1 MQRISSIYIN
11 SSEFI
16 DTNLRTYT
24 YTSNPTHRRMTLPTN
39 LTITI
44 CGPLNTDAQ
53 RDGYNT
59 TFDELAALDCHY
71 VTASVQIPLK
81 APIGRIIAVRASR
94 EEFIAAYGL
103 VSIKWEENNQ
113 KKAID
118 NAGFFDDTCSTG
130 SDTSNPS
137 SNTKPQSE
145 DQLGVAK
152 IWAQKTETMKIV
164 LSYLCSKGG
173 GVLTTSN
180 LNPVAELP
188 ENDSMSSTD
197 LIRKHLGPN
206 AIKMHPSL
214 HPSQPPLSRVSS
226 MDSGVL
232 HSVFS
237 EGSTGCDSSSSYS
250 LGEARKVP
258 LRRNSVPPGYAFN
271 PPTPLQGP
279 YSHFPLDLSGDSPHR
294 KNSYDSETG
303 RFSPASNEYES
314 NSYNH
319 MQSHLN
325 TVQAPHQMSRQNSA
339 TYGNCNLST
348 HTNSNY
354 TSYASSSTTSN
365 VNSSFN
371 SYPSSPGLSSKEPH
385 SYCPSITTDW
395 EKSVQKIATG
405 PVINQ
410 REPYQYPIEAQE
422 RARSS
427 LSDLRT
433 SPVQYANL
441 STSSSPTSAF
451 SPMGPGP
458 VPMNGRLTRD
468 IRGTIIPG
476 PALSGAPGGP
486 GNAPFGVYR
495 DPGPYGVVRADPV
508 NQGALKRYPPNVQGY
523 TNNTYEIHPT
533 AQVPPTPPT
542 ITNQFIECRSLV
554 HWPHPS
560 FRFMFLGDPLK
571 HQLSELLHKY
581 RVRGVGITTPFRDK
595 CNPTA
600 CLSIE
605 GTPATNILYH
615 NTILEKNGPN
625 VLLPILKE

>member
-1 MQRISSIYIN
+1 
-11 SSEFI
+11 
-16 DTNLRTYT
+16 
-24 YTSNPTHRRMTLPTN
+24 MTLPTN

-44 CGPLNTDAQ
+44 CGPLNTEAQ

-137 SNTKPQSE
+137 SNAKPSGE

-152 IWAQKTETMKIV
+152 IWAQKTETMKNV

-180 LNPVAELP
+180 LNPVSDVP
-188 ENDSMSSTD
+188 ENESINSSD

-206 AIKMHPSL
+206 AVKMHPVL
-214 HPSQPPLSRVSS
+214 HPSIPSLSRVSS

-237 EGSTGCDSSSSYS
+237 EGSTDYESSSSNS
-250 LGEARKVP
+250 FGLGSEVRKAP

-271 PPTPLQGP
+271 PPTPHQGP
-279 YSHFPLDLSGDSPHR
+279 FSHFPLDLPGDGPHR
-294 KNSYDSETG
+294 KNSYDGETG
-303 RFSPASNEYES
+303 RFSPASNDYEGS
-314 NSYNH
+314 TYNH
-319 MQSHLN
+319 MQPHVN
-325 TVQAPHQMSRQNSA
+325 NAPAPHQITRQNSLS
-339 TYGNCNLST
+339 YGNSIPTT
-348 HTNSNY
+348 HNNSNY

-365 VNSSFN
+365 ANSTFN
-371 SYPSSPGLSSKEPH
+371 SYPNSPGLSSKDPH
-385 SYCPSITTDW
+385 AYCPSITTDW
-395 EKSVQKIATG
+395 EKSVQKIASG

-410 REPYQYPIEAQE
+410 REPYAYPIETHD
-422 RARSS
+422 RSRSS

-433 SPVQYANL
+433 SPVQYASL
-441 STSSSPTSAF
+441 SSSPSSTSAF

-458 VPMNGRLTRD
+458 GPVPMSGRVTRD
-468 IRGTIIPG
+468 VRGNIVPG
-476 PALSGAPGGP
+476 PALSGPPGGQ
-486 GNAPFGVYR
+486 GNAPFGAYR
-495 DPGPYGVVRADPV
+495 DPGPYGVPRADPA
-508 NQGALKRYPPNVQGY
+508 NQGAIKRYPSNVQGY
-523 TNNTYEIHPT
+523 PNSTYDPHAI
-533 AQVPPTPPT
+533 AQAALTPPT

-605 GTPATNILYH
+605 G
-615 NTILEKNGPN
+615 K
-625 VLLPILKE
+625 V